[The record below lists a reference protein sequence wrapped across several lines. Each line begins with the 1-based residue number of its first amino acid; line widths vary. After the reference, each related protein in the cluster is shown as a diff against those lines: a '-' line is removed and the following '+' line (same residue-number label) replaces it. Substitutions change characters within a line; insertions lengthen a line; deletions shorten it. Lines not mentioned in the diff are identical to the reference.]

1 MLPQLT
7 AQYPS
12 LFDEELQT
20 RTTTL
25 EAKKKANVSE
35 RKRAELLNHIDEDTV
50 R

>member
-12 LFDEELQT
+12 LFGEELQT
-20 RTTTL
+20 RITTL

-35 RKRAELLNHIDEDTV
+35 RKRAQLLNYIYEDTV
-50 R
+50 L